1 MFRQNYSH
9 EHIRTRYPV
18 ARRGPHIFIPHSMVN
33 DMPFTINGLAEIGPD
48 IPFADFRDLNDRTP
62 REGRQRRPL
71 SLEPYVARRD
81 PDGRQNHI
89 IVHLYDL
96 EARGGRFGQAG
107 ERFSV
112 DRNILFEFL
121 PRTRHAVRRGT
132 LMLESFFLP
141 VDLDPHPPYMIHR
154 ALHLLF
160 HHLQEYSRTGRL
172 DMFGAAVQEI
182 DHDPVRDR
190 AVNRWAAIMHALC
203 VVLDNE
209 RGLGCAEDLLAE
221 MLDFFEFLIRDV
233 HDLLGWEGTTILFEA
248 FAGVFRTAQGDL
260 VRQIR
265 RIWSQFDPEV
275 QEQLL
280 GDMRR
285 ALPVE
290 GIDGMAHRMYRTL
303 GY

>member
-1 MFRQNYSH
+1 M
-9 EHIRTRYPV
+9 
-18 ARRGPHIFIPHSMVN
+18 AN
-33 DMPFTINGLAEIGPD
+33 DMPNAIDGLADIGQD
-48 IPFADFRDLNDRTP
+48 VPFAEFREESL
-62 REGRQRRPL
+62 REVRQRPRQ
-71 SLEPYVARRD
+71 AT
-81 PDGRQNHI
+81 DGRQNNI

-112 DRNILFEFL
+112 DRGILFEFL

-141 VDLDPHPPYMIHR
+141 VDMDPHPPSMIHR
-154 ALHLLF
+154 ALHFLF
-160 HHLQEYSRTGRL
+160 HHLQEYSRTGIR

-182 DHDPVRDR
+182 EQDPVRDR
-190 AVNRWAAIMHALC
+190 AVNRWAATMHALC

-209 RGLGCAEDLLAE
+209 RGLGCAGDLLAE
-221 MLDFFEFLIRDV
+221 ILDFFEILIRDV
-233 HDLLGWEGTTILFEA
+233 HDLMGWEGTAILFEA
-248 FAGVFRTAQGDL
+248 FAGIFRTGQGDL
-260 VRQIR
+260 VRQVR
-265 RIWSQFDPEV
+265 RIWNRFDPEV